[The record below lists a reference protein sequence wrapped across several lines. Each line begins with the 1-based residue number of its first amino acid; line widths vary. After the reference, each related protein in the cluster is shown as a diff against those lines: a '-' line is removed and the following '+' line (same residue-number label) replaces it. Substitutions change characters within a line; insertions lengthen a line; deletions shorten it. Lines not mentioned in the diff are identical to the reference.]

1 MRLSCL
7 VSRQRPFNR
16 YFVGLVLVVGVF
28 IIYYL
33 LVDLLLVVIVFM
45 LNMPRSPLSLRGGAV
60 EWKQS
65 RGTHLLSIMKHD
77 FSRFYNIPSEL
88 LFDLF
93 AKPQHIFLL
102 LF

>member
-1 MRLSCL
+1 MSC
-7 VSRQRPFNR
+7 VSTEAFQQIFRWSSFG
-16 YFVGLVLVVGVF
+16 GLC
-28 IIYYL
+28 IYYL
-33 LVDLLLVVIVFM
+33 LFISRSTTCCHRFYAKYAKKSVM
-45 LNMPRSPLSLRGGAV
+45 LEGEVV

>member
-33 LVDLLLVVIVFM
+33 LFIS
-45 LNMPRSPLSLRGGAV
+45 RS
-60 EWKQS
+60 
-65 RGTHLLSIMKHD
+65 TTCCH
-77 FSRFYNIPSEL
+77 RFY
-88 LFDLF
+88 
-93 AKPQHIFLL
+93 AKYAKKSVMLGGGSGEVEAKSRHAFT
-102 LF
+102 FNYET